1 MALASVLA
9 ENQALAG
16 IFSAVAPT
24 ASATSTWVS
33 LHTGSP
39 GTTGALEYAGVTRV
53 QFSAGTPSGGSIANT
68 ATATFTTSGATAVTH
83 IGIWDAVTAGNFKLG
98 AALGSPVTAAT
109 ITFAIGSQ
117 TFTAA

>member
-24 ASATSTWVS
+24 ASATSTWIS

-53 QFSAGTPSGGSIANT
+53 QFSAGAPSAGSISNT
-68 ATATFTTSGATAVTH
+68 AAATFTTSGATAVTH
-83 IGIWDAVTAGNFKLG
+83 IGVWDAVTAGNFKLG
-98 AALGSPVTAAT
+98 AALTSPVTAAS
-109 ITFAIGSQ
+109 ISFAVGSQ
-117 TFTAA
+117 SFTAA